1 MSCCCVNE
9 TKNVKIRLSRKQLL
23 YDIENYTYIEG
34 DLISTDAEH
43 ARHKVIDIAQDG
55 NIDRVNRVLNLAYN
69 ECVDILYNYTKKDID
84 EEETVVTDDVETPE
98 VYEISM
104 KVPATVSMTSINLLK
119 DDIHEY
125 FVYRVIEDW
134 MSIVKPDEQK
144 TWTDKMLKS
153 KKKIGYALSRRTKPI
168 KRKLKPF

>member
-9 TKNVKIRLSRKQLL
+9 AKNVKIRLSRKQLL
-23 YDIENYTYIEG
+23 YDIENYSYIEG

-43 ARHKVIDIAQDG
+43 TRHKVIDIAQDG

-69 ECVDILYNYTKKDID
+69 ECVDILYNYTKKDIAD
-84 EEETVVTDDVETPE
+84 EETVVTDNVETPE

-125 FVYRVIEDW
+125 FVCRVIEDW
-134 MSIVKPDEQK
+134 MSIVKPDEQE
-144 TWTDKMLKS
+144 TWTKKLIKS
-153 KKKIGYALSRRTKPI
+153 REKIGYALSRRTKPK
-168 KRKLKPF
+168 KRKVKPF

>member
-1 MSCCCVNE
+1 MSCCCVNK
-9 TKNVKIRLSRKQLL
+9 TKNVKIILSRKQLL

-43 ARHKVIDIAQDG
+43 TRHKVIDIAQDG

-69 ECVDILYNYTKKDID
+69 ECVDILYNYTKKGIED
-84 EEETVVTDDVETPE
+84 EETVVTDDVETPE
-98 VYEISM
+98 IYEISM

-134 MSIVKPDEQK
+134 MSIVKPDEQE
-144 TWTDKMLKS
+144 TWTKKLIKS
-153 KKKIGYALSRRTKPI
+153 REKIGYALSRRTKPI